1 MTKLAAADS
10 QTMRALKASLIDRG
24 VAVPV
29 GTTFGDFIEAARKLG
44 FKDSD
49 PLGSIEVG
57 IKAYATGHI
66 LKQDDDI
73 LEL

>member
-1 MTKLAAADS
+1 MKLAEADS

-24 VAVPV
+24 VAVQA
-29 GTTFGDFIEAARKLG
+29 GQTFGDFIEAARKLG

-49 PLGSIEVG
+49 PLGSIEYG
-57 IKAYATGHI
+57 IKAYATGHVI
-66 LKQDDDI
+66 RQDDDI